1 MYRYLIRPIV
11 FGINPESAN
20 RQTLSL
26 LKFSNRI
33 PLINTIRK
41 WLRKKNEHKLK
52 KELFGIT
59 FPNPIGSGPGIN
71 PDAEYC
77 NELSSVGFGFVE
89 IGPLTPKAQCS
100 SKDMPRILPITQD
113 KALIERLNAENKGI
127 HNIIKNLKAEKPDT
141 VIAAN
146 ITQQRN
152 SVNEDLSKDYEK
164 SFSLIYDF
172 VDMFILNICPAVGA
186 MSDLLETV
194 SEVGDRLLDLRMY
207 FDDYRP
213 ILIKISIDTPRV
225 QIDEIIDYCM
235 RSGIDGVVVSDRSKG
250 RKGLTISEEKVK
262 QIGDGFLMGAPVY
275 EQSLA
280 VVKYIYEKTGHS
292 LPIIAGGGVMS
303 PEQAKEML
311 DSGASL
317 IELSA
322 AFFYD
327 PKIVRKT
334 LKYLSTK

>member
-26 LKFSNRI
+26 LKFSNGI
-33 PLINTIRK
+33 PLVNTVRK
-41 WLRKKNEHKLK
+41 WLHKSEQKLK
-52 KELFGIT
+52 KELFGLT
-59 FPNPIGSGPGIN
+59 FPNPIGSGPGID
-71 PDAEYC
+71 PDAEYY
-77 NELSSVGFGFVE
+77 NDLASAGFGFVE

-100 SKDMPRILPITQD
+100 PKDKPRVFPITQD
-113 KALIERLNAENKGI
+113 KALIDRIDEENKGI
-127 HNIIKNLKAEKPDT
+127 HNAIRNLKAEKPNT
-141 VIAAN
+141 IIAAN
-146 ITQQRN
+146 ITQHKN
-152 SVNEDLSKDYEK
+152 SVNEELSRDYEK
-164 SFSLIYDF
+164 SFSLLYDF
-172 VDMFILNICPAVGA
+172 VDMFILNICPAVGS

-194 SEVGDRLLDLRMY
+194 SEVGDSLLDLRMY
-207 FDDYRP
+207 FDEYRP

-250 RKGLTISEEKVK
+250 RKGLTISEEKIA
-262 QIGDGFLMGAPVY
+262 QIGDGFLLGAPVY

-280 VVKYIYEKTGHS
+280 VVKYINEKTGHS
-292 LPIIAGGGVMS
+292 LPIVAGGGVMS

-311 DSGASL
+311 DNGASL

-322 AFFYD
+322 AFIYD
-327 PKIVRKT
+327 PKIINKT
-334 LKYLSTK
+334 IKHLSAK